1 MRTEYLAYIFL
12 HLVIGRIFHRSPSS
26 SMHIKPSFSSTICVF
41 LVPGTQGDIHALI
54 DPPALPRELTEW
66 PIGGFLGAI
75 PKPEWPAK
83 T

>member
-1 MRTEYLAYIFL
+1 
-12 HLVIGRIFHRSPSS
+12 
-26 SMHIKPSFSSTICVF
+26 MHIKPSFSSTICVF